1 MRFEKV
7 GYESEE
13 MTRLL
18 SCLLFSGFLDHDR
31 PQLNRGVR

>member
-1 MRFEKV
+1 MRSEIV
-7 GYESEE
+7 GYESDE

-18 SCLLFSGFLDHDR
+18 SCLLFSGPLDHDR